1 MNHDDE
7 VELLR
12 LTEED
17 LNARAARSQD
27 CATLLRMMQD
37 EYVAT
42 GYMYSGCLAVGYIVG
57 KLEWSACYAIDVVYD
72 LIDAGHVRKRD
83 CQAIA
88 FELSTE
94 QRRTLFEKYNLADKW
109 WHERGVS
116 RDDISVQQEM
126 KEIEVAR

>member
-1 MNHDDE
+1 MDHEDE

-12 LTEED
+12 LAEED
-17 LNARAARSQD
+17 RKARAARSQD

-42 GYMYSGCLAVGYIVG
+42 GYMYSGGLAVGYIVG
-57 KLEWSACYAIDVVYD
+57 KLEWSAGYAIDVVYD

-94 QRRTLFEKYNLADKW
+94 QRRTLFEKYNPQWPSALADTKEARA
-109 WHERGVS
+109 ERT
-116 RDDISVQQEM
+116 QE
-126 KEIEVAR
+126 